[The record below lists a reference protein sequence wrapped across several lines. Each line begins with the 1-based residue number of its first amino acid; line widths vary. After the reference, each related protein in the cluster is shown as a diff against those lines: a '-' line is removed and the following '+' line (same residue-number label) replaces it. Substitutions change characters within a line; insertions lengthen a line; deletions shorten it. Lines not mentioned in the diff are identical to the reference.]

1 MEEKLVQQPES
12 FQSEPINEPNESI
25 NESIN
30 EPINEPKESEKSS
43 TWSVKLYE
51 ADRMRL
57 MNLLDVIP
65 MENRREAFMDIVAK
79 AEVATAK
86 EQAATG
92 FVAELEKYTKAIM
105 QSAVRQVSM
114 YEAAEAAY
122 KGEAQQR
129 FDAEAQAKE
138 KYLKEVR
145 TLQGKL
151 DELKDTIH
159 VQKEK
164 LDGCADELLE
174 KKKQI
179 DRLKAD
185 LESARRSTEAV
196 AEIHKDYGA
205 RLRKAESLKREAEA
219 DKLCAED
226 KLAEVQ
232 KEAEAKLKALSEA
245 FEVYKKASAGEASR
259 LSSALS
265 AAEAVAAAREAQIT
279 QLVATN
285 AQLMGLL
292 AAAQENLG
300 GAAGKLESRGKDDM
314 KDSVAED
321 AKESVKDSKG
331 KD

>member
-1 MEEKLVQQPES
+1 MEDKLVQQSES
-12 FQSEPINEPNESI
+12 FQYEPINEPNEPLS
-25 NESIN
+25 
-30 EPINEPKESEKSS
+30 EPKESEKSS

-129 FDAEAQAKE
+129 LDVESQAKE
-138 KYLKEVR
+138 KYLEEVR

-164 LDGCADELLE
+164 LDGCADELI
-174 KKKQI
+174 KKKQQI
-179 DRLKAD
+179 DSLKAD

-196 AEIHKDYGA
+196 AEIQKDYDV
-205 RLRKAESLKREAEA
+205 RLRKAESLKFEAEA
-219 DKLCAED
+219 DKLRAED
-226 KLAEVQ
+226 KLVEVQ
-232 KEAEAKLKALSEA
+232 KETEAKLKALSED
-245 FEVYKKASAGEASR
+245 FEVYKKAAAGETSR

-279 QLVATN
+279 QLASAN

-292 AAAQENLG
+292 AAAQEKLG
-300 GAAGKLESRGKDDM
+300 GTAGKLESSAKDGM
-314 KDSVAED
+314 KESVED
-321 AKESVKDSKG
+321 GVKESVKNSKG
-331 KD
+331 KNKSN

>member
-1 MEEKLVQQPES
+1 MEEKLAQQSEN
-12 FQSEPINEPNESI
+12 FQERSQREPINESI
-25 NESIN
+25 SELD
-30 EPINEPKESEKSS
+30 EPTNEPKESEKSS

-65 MENRREAFMDIVAK
+65 VENRREAFMDIVAK

-86 EQAATG
+86 EQAVTG

-129 FDAEAQAKE
+129 LDAEFQAKE
-138 KYLKEVR
+138 EFLDEVR

-164 LDGCADELLE
+164 LDGCADELL
-174 KKKQI
+174 KKKEQI
-179 DRLKAD
+179 ASLKAD

-196 AEIHKDYGA
+196 AKIQKDYDA
-205 RLRKAESLKREAEA
+205 RLRKAESLKFEAEA
-219 DKLCAED
+219 DKLRAED

-232 KEAEAKLKALSEA
+232 KETEVKLKALSED
-245 FEVYKKASAGEASR
+245 FEAYKKTAAQEASR

-265 AAEAVAAAREAQIT
+265 AAEAVAAAREAQIM
-279 QLVATN
+279 QLAAAN

-292 AAAQENLG
+292 AAAQEKLG
-300 GAAGKLESRGKDDM
+300 GTAGKPENSGKDDVV
-314 KDSVAED
+314 DD
-321 AKESVKDSKG
+321 AKEGGKDSKG

>member
-1 MEEKLVQQPES
+1 MEEKLAQ
-12 FQSEPINEPNESI
+12 QSENFQERSQREPINESI
-25 NESIN
+25 NEPN

-129 FDAEAQAKE
+129 LDAESQAKE
-138 KYLKEVR
+138 EFLDEVRMLRGKLKE
-145 TLQGKL
+145 LN
-151 DELKDTIH
+151 DTINF
-159 VQKEK
+159 QKEK
-164 LDGCADELLE
+164 LDGCADELL
-174 KKKQI
+174 KKKEQI
-179 DRLKAD
+179 ASLKAD

-196 AEIHKDYGA
+196 AEIQKDYDA
-205 RLRKAESLKREAEA
+205 RLRKAESLKFEAEA
-219 DKLCAED
+219 DKLRAED

-232 KEAEAKLKALSEA
+232 KETEAKLKALSKDFEA
-245 FEVYKKASAGEASR
+245 YKKADAQEPSR

-265 AAEAVAAAREAQIT
+265 AAEAVAAAREAQIM
-279 QLVATN
+279 QLAAAN

-292 AAAQENLG
+292 AAAQEKLG
-300 GAAGKLESRGKDDM
+300 GTAGKPENSGKDDVV
-314 KDSVAED
+314 DD
-321 AKESVKDSKG
+321 AKEGGKDSKG

>member
-1 MEEKLVQQPES
+1 MEDKLVQQPES
-12 FQSEPINEPNESI
+12 FQSEPINEPNEP
-25 NESIN
+25 IN
-30 EPINEPKESEKSS
+30 EPINESISEPKESEKSS

-65 MENRREAFMDIVAK
+65 IENRREAFMDIVAK

-114 YEAAEAAY
+114 YEAAETAY

-129 FDAEAQAKE
+129 LDAESQAKE
-138 KYLKEVR
+138 KFLDEVR
-145 TLQGKL
+145 MLQGKL
-151 DELKDTIH
+151 KELKDTINF
-159 VQKEK
+159 QKEK
-164 LDGCADELLE
+164 LDGCADELL
-174 KKKQI
+174 KKKEQI
-179 DRLKAD
+179 ASLKAD
-185 LESARRSTEAV
+185 LESARRSIEAV
-196 AEIHKDYGA
+196 AEIQKNYDA

-219 DKLCAED
+219 DKLRTED
-226 KLAEVQ
+226 KLVEAQ
-232 KEAEAKLKALSEA
+232 KEAEAKLKALSED
-245 FEVYKKASAGEASR
+245 FEVYKKAAAGEASR

-279 QLVATN
+279 QLAAAN

-292 AAAQENLG
+292 AAAQEKLG
-300 GAAGKLESRGKDDM
+300 GTAGKPENSDKDGM
-314 KDSVAED
+314 
-321 AKESVKDSKG
+321 KESVEKDAKASVKDFKG

>member
-1 MEEKLVQQPES
+1 MQQSES
-12 FQSEPINEPNESI
+12 FQYEPINEPNEPLS
-25 NESIN
+25 
-30 EPINEPKESEKSS
+30 EPKESEKSS

-129 FDAEAQAKE
+129 LDVESQAKE
-138 KYLKEVR
+138 KYLEEVR

-164 LDGCADELLE
+164 LDGCADELI
-174 KKKQI
+174 KKKQQI
-179 DRLKAD
+179 DSLKAD

-196 AEIHKDYGA
+196 AEIQKDYDV
-205 RLRKAESLKREAEA
+205 RLRKAESLKFEAEA
-219 DKLCAED
+219 DKLRAED
-226 KLAEVQ
+226 KLVEVQ
-232 KEAEAKLKALSEA
+232 KETEAKLKALSED
-245 FEVYKKASAGEASR
+245 FEVYKKAAAGETSR

-279 QLVATN
+279 QLASAN

-292 AAAQENLG
+292 AAAQEKLG
-300 GAAGKLESRGKDDM
+300 GTAGKLESSAKDGM
-314 KDSVAED
+314 KESVED
-321 AKESVKDSKG
+321 GVKESVKNSKG
-331 KD
+331 KNKSN

>member
-1 MEEKLVQQPES
+1 MEDKLVQQPES
-12 FQSEPINEPNESI
+12 FQCEPINEPNEPL
-25 NESIN
+25 N
-30 EPINEPKESEKSS
+30 EPISEPKESEKSS

-129 FDAEAQAKE
+129 LDAEFQAKKE
-138 KYLKEVR
+138 YLEEVR

-151 DELKDTIH
+151 EGLKGIIN

-179 DRLKAD
+179 DRFKAD

-219 DKLCAED
+219 DKLRAED
-226 KLAEVQ
+226 KLTETQ
-232 KEAEAKLKALSEA
+232 KEAETKLKALSED
-245 FEVYKKASAGEASR
+245 FEAYKKIAAEEASR

-265 AAEAVAAAREAQIT
+265 AAEAIAAAREAQIT
-279 QLVATN
+279 QLAAAN

-292 AAAQENLG
+292 SAAQEKLG
-300 GAAGKLESRGKDDM
+300 GTAVSLEKSDKDGM
-314 KDSVAED
+314 KES
-321 AKESVKDSKG
+321 AKESVKDFKG
-331 KD
+331 KDKSN

>member
-1 MEEKLVQQPES
+1 MEDKLVQQPES
-12 FQSEPINEPNESI
+12 FQSEPINEPL
-25 NESIN
+25 N
-30 EPINEPKESEKSS
+30 EPISEPKESEKSS

-92 FVAELEKYTKAIM
+92 FVAELEMYTKAIM

-129 FDAEAQAKE
+129 LDAEFQAKE
-138 KYLKEVR
+138 EFLDEVR
-145 TLQGKL
+145 MLQGKL
-151 DELKDTIH
+151 KELKDTINI
-159 VQKEK
+159 QKEK
-164 LDGCADELLE
+164 LDGCADELL
-174 KKKQI
+174 KKKEQI
-179 DRLKAD
+179 DSLKAD

-196 AEIHKDYGA
+196 AEIQKDYDV

-219 DKLCAED
+219 DKLRTED

-232 KEAEAKLKALSEA
+232 KETEAKLKALSED
-245 FEVYKKASAGEASR
+245 FEAYKKASAGEASR

-279 QLVATN
+279 QLAAAN

-292 AAAQENLG
+292 AAAQEKLG
-300 GAAGKLESRGKDDM
+300 GTAGKPENSGKDGFRD
-314 KDSVAED
+314 D
-321 AKESVKDSKG
+321 AADGAAESVKESKG
-331 KD
+331 RD

>member
-1 MEEKLVQQPES
+1 MEDKLVQQPES
-12 FQSEPINEPNESI
+12 FQSEPINEPNEPL
-25 NESIN
+25 N
-30 EPINEPKESEKSS
+30 EPISKPKESEKSS

-129 FDAEAQAKE
+129 LDAESQAKE
-138 KYLKEVR
+138 KYLEEVR

-164 LDGCADELLE
+164 LDGYADELI
-174 KKKQI
+174 KKKQQI
-179 DRLKAD
+179 DSLKAD

-196 AEIHKDYGA
+196 AEIQKDYGA

-219 DKLCAED
+219 DKLRAED

-232 KEAEAKLKALSEA
+232 KEAEAKLKALSED
-245 FEVYKKASAGEASR
+245 FEAYKKTAAKEASR

-265 AAEAVAAAREAQIT
+265 AAEAIVVAREAQIT
-279 QLVATN
+279 QLASAN

-292 AAAQENLG
+292 AAAQGKLG
-300 GAAGKLESRGKDDM
+300 GTAGKPESSAKDGM
-314 KDSVAED
+314 KESV
-321 AKESVKDSKG
+321 KESVKDFKG
-331 KD
+331 KDKSN

>member
-1 MEEKLVQQPES
+1 MEDKLVQQPES
-12 FQSEPINEPNESI
+12 FQCEPINEPNEPL
-25 NESIN
+25 N
-30 EPINEPKESEKSS
+30 EPISEPKESEKSS

-129 FDAEAQAKE
+129 LDAEFQAKKE
-138 KYLKEVR
+138 YLEEVR

-151 DELKDTIH
+151 EGLKGIIN

-179 DRLKAD
+179 DRFKAD

-219 DKLCAED
+219 DKLRAED
-226 KLAEVQ
+226 KLTETQ
-232 KEAEAKLKALSEA
+232 KEAETKLKALSED
-245 FEVYKKASAGEASR
+245 FEAYKKIAAEEASR

-265 AAEAVAAAREAQIT
+265 AA
-279 QLVATN
+279 
-285 AQLMGLL
+285 
-292 AAAQENLG
+292 
-300 GAAGKLESRGKDDM
+300 
-314 KDSVAED
+314 
-321 AKESVKDSKG
+321 
-331 KD
+331 

>member
-1 MEEKLVQQPES
+1 MEDKLVQQPES
-12 FQSEPINEPNESI
+12 FQCEPINEPNEPL
-25 NESIN
+25 N
-30 EPINEPKESEKSS
+30 EPISEPKESEKSS

-129 FDAEAQAKE
+129 LDAEFQAKKE
-138 KYLKEVR
+138 YLEEVR

-151 DELKDTIH
+151 EGLKGIIN

-179 DRLKAD
+179 DRFKAD

-219 DKLCAED
+219 DKLRAED
-226 KLAEVQ
+226 KLTETQ
-232 KEAEAKLKALSEA
+232 KEAETKLKALSED
-245 FEVYKKASAGEASR
+245 FEAYKKIAAEEASR

-265 AAEAVAAAREAQIT
+265 AAEAIAAAREAQIT
-279 QLVATN
+279 QLAAAN

-292 AAAQENLG
+292 LAAQEKLG
-300 GAAGKLESRGKDDM
+300 GTAGSLEKSDKDGM
-314 KDSVAED
+314 KES
-321 AKESVKDSKG
+321 AKESVKDFKG
-331 KD
+331 KDKSN